1 MASDLTA
8 DVGAQS
14 RGPTRKPIRLWMV
27 LLALGVASI
36 LAGGALIAGPI
47 IGVFQRGAAD
57 STALKQWKSGAAQ
70 PAVVPAP
77 APAAATSPA
86 CGVSSVTDYALVN
99 FGAPAQYHYAAVA
112 GNGTWALLNSRSMVH
127 YAGTPNPGQAGNVII
142 AFHREPDFQYIN
154 ELSVGDTIT
163 IQNRACQSFVY
174 KVTNR
179 WDLSPNNVTQL
190 VPTAGHELTM
200 ITCDPWW
207 QDYDR
212 LVWRAELI
220 SAPVPGTPGTT
231 GGSVATPSF

>member
-8 DVGAQS
+8 DSGAQS
-14 RGPTRKPIRLWMV
+14 RRPVRRPIRLWMV

-57 STALKQWKSGAAQ
+57 STALKQWKSGGAQ
-70 PAVVPAP
+70 PAVIP

-99 FGAPAQYHYAAVA
+99 FGAPAEYHYAAVA

-154 ELSVGDTIT
+154 ELNVGDTIT
-163 IQNRACQSFVY
+163 IQDRACQSFVY

-207 QDYDR
+207 QDYNR

-220 SAPVPGTPGTT
+220 SAPAPSTPRTT
-231 GGSVATPSF
+231 GGSVANPSF

>member
-8 DVGAQS
+8 DAGAQA
-14 RGPTRKPIRLWMV
+14 RRPARKPIRLWMV

-57 STALKQWKSGAAQ
+57 STALKQWKSGGAQ

-77 APAAATSPA
+77 AASTSPA

-99 FGAPAQYHYAAVA
+99 FGAPAAYHYAAVA

-154 ELSVGDTIT
+154 ELNVGDTIT
-163 IQNRACQSFVY
+163 IQDRACQSFVY

-207 QDYDR
+207 QDYNR

-220 SAPVPGTPGTT
+220 SAPAPGTPGAT
-231 GGSVATPSF
+231 GGSVANPSF

>member
-14 RGPTRKPIRLWMV
+14 RGPTRRPIRLWMV

-57 STALKQWKSGAAQ
+57 STALKQWKGGAAQ
-70 PAVVPAP
+70 PAVVP

-154 ELSVGDTIT
+154 ELNVGDTIT

-179 WDLSPNNVTQL
+179 WDLSPSNVTQL
-190 VPTAGHELTM
+190 GARP
-200 ITCDPWW
+200 P
-207 QDYDR
+207 
-212 LVWRAELI
+212 
-220 SAPVPGTPGTT
+220 
-231 GGSVATPSF
+231 ATS

>member
-8 DVGAQS
+8 DAGAQS
-14 RGPTRKPIRLWMV
+14 RQPSHRPIRLWMV
-27 LLALGVASI
+27 LLALGIASI
-36 LAGGALIAGPI
+36 LAGGALIAAPI

-57 STALKQWKSGAAQ
+57 STALKQWKSGAPQ

-77 APAAATSPA
+77 AASSSPA
-86 CGVSSVTDYALVN
+86 CGDSSVTDYALVD
-99 FGAPAQYHYAAVA
+99 FGAPVQYHYAAVA

-154 ELSVGDTIT
+154 ELNVGDTIA

-174 KVTNR
+174 EVTNR

-190 VPTAGHELTM
+190 GPTAGPELTM
-200 ITCDPWW
+200 ITCDPWR
-207 QDYDR
+207 QDYNR
-212 LVWRAELI
+212 LVWRAE
-220 SAPVPGTPGTT
+220 
-231 GGSVATPSF
+231 